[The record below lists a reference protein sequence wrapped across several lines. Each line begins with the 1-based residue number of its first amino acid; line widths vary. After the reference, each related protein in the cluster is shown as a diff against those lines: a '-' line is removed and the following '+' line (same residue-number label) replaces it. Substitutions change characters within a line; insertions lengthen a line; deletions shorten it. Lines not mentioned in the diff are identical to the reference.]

1 MKVNLEQL
9 PQPPINKIG
18 FPWTEGTPP
27 QYFDQNLPK
36 ITIITPS
43 YNQGHYIEETIRS
56 VLLQGYPN
64 LEYIIID
71 GGSTDKTV
79 EIIKKYELW
88 ITYWVSEGDEGQSDA
103 INKGLKIATGDIFN
117 WLNSDDVYLPNALLT
132 VGLFFK
138 ANDDCHV
145 LGGREI
151 RRIEGGVQWYCEGF
165 DLYTTLE
172 ETIAF
177 ARVTNLPTFFK
188 TDILKSIGYLR
199 KNFHLSMD
207 TDWWVRYLVK
217 YGLSN
222 VSKVENVFDIFRI
235 HAQGKSSN
243 FKIYSHQDRYNILV
257 GLAKNLKTINFPKK
271 GIFDNKRFL
280 IDTNINYDLST
291 LVDEKKL
298 ATYLA
303 EHFLNHF
310 SQYLTWQSAINLFL
324 FSLKLKPLKRSIR
337 FYLFLIVKFKRI
349 FKPI

>member
-1 MKVNLEQL
+1 MVLTVKDL
-9 PQPPINKIG
+9 PDCFHEKKG

-43 YNQGHYIEETIRS
+43 YNQGQYIEETIRS

-64 LEYIIID
+64 LEYIIMD
-71 GGSTDKTV
+71 GGSTDNTV
-79 EIIKKYELW
+79 EIIKKYEKW
-88 ITYWVSEGDEGQSDA
+88 ITYWVSEKDEGQSDA
-103 INKGLKIATGDIFN
+103 INKGLEISTGEIFN

-132 VGLFFK
+132 IGLFFK
-138 ANDDCHV
+138 AHDNCHV

-151 RRIEGGVQWYCEGF
+151 RRIEGGVQWHCDGF
-165 DLYTTLE
+165 DLYATLE

-177 ARVTNLPTFFK
+177 ARVTNLPTFFR
-188 TDILKSIGYLR
+188 TDILRSIGNLR

-222 VSKVENVFDIFRI
+222 VYRINNLLDVFRI
-235 HAQGKSSN
+235 HNQGKSSN
-243 FKIYSHQDRYNILV
+243 FKFYSHQDRYNILV
-257 GLAKNLKTINFPKK
+257 GLAKNLKTIRFPKK
-271 GIFDNKRFL
+271 GIFDNNRIL
-280 IDTNINYDLST
+280 VDSDINYDLSK

-310 SQYLTWQSAINLFL
+310 SQYLTWRSCINLFL

-337 FYLFLIVKFKRI
+337 FYLFLIVKFKRV